1 MVLQKTLKSRL
12 DNMEIKPVHPKGNQP
27 WILIRRT
34 DPEAEAPILLP
45 LDAKSRLNGKDL
57 DAGKDLGQKEKGAAE
72 DEMIR

>member
-1 MVLQKTLKSRL
+1 
-12 DNMEIKPVHPKGNQP
+12 MEIKWVRPKGNQP

-57 DAGKDLGQKEKGAAE
+57 DAGKDLDQEKGAAE
-72 DEMIR
+72 DEIVR